1 MLAKAE
7 LSRLG
12 DDGQTWIP
20 LAHKTTEVT
29 TLVEELLGFKAEQ
42 FRQVVVLPQG
52 QFRRLL
58 AASSAEREKILET
71 LFSTATYKRVQDALK
86 IEAAGLR
93 ERGEKAALQRRTLL
107 DQAGAEGVEELAE
120 RHAGL
125 QATLASLAEEEGRA
139 RGEDAAARL
148 ALQEG
153 QGIEARFAEAAA
165 AAAASSFADG
175 WRDPVILRWRALARY
190 RVGGLQAAR
199 WQILSLAWFAADSF
213 PELLRELAAPQL
225 ESDWRR
231 FQAETEVPD
240 ATWFP
245 AWCLLTQP
253 ELAAALAGEISPPLR
268 QAAAGIRGL
277 LAFVVLTGI
286 LAIEPGGYSK
296 ALIEERARLQAIDAG
311 FFAAYMRSRAVGH
324 RQHGARRP

>member
-1 MLAKAE
+1 MKPLRLVMQAFGPFAGREEVDFTRLPEGVLFLIAGPTGAGKTSILDGLSYALYGDTSGGERSAREMRSHHADAALETEVEFDFALGARRYRVRRVPEQERAARRGGGLAKVLAKAE

-153 QGIEARFAEAAA
+153 QEIG
-165 AAAASSFADG
+165 
-175 WRDPVILRWRALARY
+175 RAH
-190 RVGGLQAAR
+190 V
-199 WQILSLAWFAADSF
+199 
-213 PELLRELAAPQL
+213 
-225 ESDWRR
+225 
-231 FQAETEVPD
+231 
-240 ATWFP
+240 
-245 AWCLLTQP
+245 
-253 ELAAALAGEISPPLR
+253 
-268 QAAAGIRGL
+268 
-277 LAFVVLTGI
+277 
-286 LAIEPGGYSK
+286 
-296 ALIEERARLQAIDAG
+296 
-311 FFAAYMRSRAVGH
+311 
-324 RQHGARRP
+324 